1 MAVRRPECR
10 RGERSLSGIE
20 TIRPGLFTTVQDRG
34 RTGYSRWGVP
44 PSGAADPASAR
55 AANWLAGNDESAALL
70 EVTLG
75 SAEFSVGAACR
86 MGIAGA
92 TAAVTVNGGEVAR
105 TATLVLRA
113 GDRVAIGPAREGL
126 RVYVAVGGG
135 IDVAPVLGSR
145 ATLSACAMGGF
156 RGRRLAAGDVLP
168 SGEAAAV
175 ETRALSGDGDPLV
188 LRDEARVVGGPQFD
202 LFPASAREAFFGGRF
217 RVSPRSDRRGLRLE
231 GAAVAP
237 IRGDIDPEGVL
248 VGAIQVPAG
257 GEPIVLM
264 PDGPV
269 TGGYPKIAT
278 VIRADLPV
286 LGQWRPGQAVGFR
299 EVTREDAIAAWKER
313 EDAWRKH
320 IEAARST

>member
-1 MAVRRPECR
+1 MAVRRPGR
-10 RGERSLSGIE
+10 GRGEGSLKGIE

-34 RTGYSRWGVP
+34 RIGHSRWGVP
-44 PSGAADPASAR
+44 PSGAADAASAR
-55 AANWLAGNDESAALL
+55 AANWLAGNDENAALL

-75 SAEFSVGAACR
+75 AAEFSVGDDCR

-92 TAAVTVNGGEVAR
+92 PATVTVNGAEVSR

-126 RVYVAVGGG
+126 RVYAAVGGG
-135 IDVAPVLGSR
+135 IDVVPVLGSR
-145 ATLSACAMGGF
+145 ATLSACETGGF

-168 SGEAAAV
+168 VGPATAG
-175 ETRALSGDGDPLV
+175 TRMLSGDADALV
-188 LRDEARVVGGPQFD
+188 LRDEARVVPGPQFD
-202 LFPASAREAFFGGRF
+202 LFSESARETFFGGRF

-237 IRGDIDPEGVL
+237 IRGDIDPEGVV

-286 LGQWRPGQAVGFR
+286 LGQWRPGQTVRFR
-299 EVTREDAIAAWKER
+299 EVTREDAIAAWKEG
-313 EDAWRKH
+313 EDAWRNH
-320 IEAARST
+320 IGAARST

>member
-1 MAVRRPECR
+1 MQDH
-10 RGERSLSGIE
+10 G
-20 TIRPGLFTTVQDRG
+20 RPGH
-34 RTGYSRWGVP
+34 SRWGVP

-92 TAAVTVNGGEVAR
+92 RAAVTVNGAPVAR
-105 TATLVLRA
+105 ATTLVLQA
-113 GDRVAIGPAREGL
+113 GDRVGIGPTSEGL

-145 ATLSACAMGGF
+145 ATLSASGMGGF
-156 RGRRLAAGDVLP
+156 RGRRLAAGDVLS
-168 SGEAAAV
+168 SGVAATA
-175 ETRALSGDGDPLV
+175 ESRSLSGDGDALV
-188 LRDEARVVGGPQFD
+188 LRDEARVLPGPQLE
-202 LFPASAREAFFGGRF
+202 LFSESAREAFFGGRF

-237 IRGDIDPEGVL
+237 IRGDIDPEGVV

-286 LGQWRPGQAVGFR
+286 LGQWRPGQAVAFR
-299 EVTREDAIAAWKER
+299 EVTREDAIAAWRER
-313 EDAWRKH
+313 EDAWRFH

>member
-1 MAVRRPECR
+1 MAVRRSGRP

-44 PSGAADPASAR
+44 ASGAADRESAR

-86 MGIAGA
+86 VGIAGA
-92 TAAVTVNGGEVAR
+92 PAAVTVNGAEVAR
-105 TATLVLRA
+105 TTTLALRA
-113 GDRVAIGPAREGL
+113 GDRIAIGPAREGL

-168 SGEAAAV
+168 RGVAAEAG
-175 ETRALSGDGDPLV
+175 TRALSGDADPLV
-188 LRDEARVVGGPQFD
+188 LRDEARVVAGPQFD
-202 LFPASAREAFFGGRF
+202 LFSVSAREAFFGGRF

-237 IRGDIDPEGVL
+237 IRGDIDPEGVV
-248 VGAIQVPAG
+248 VGTIQVPAG

-299 EVTREDAIAAWKER
+299 EVTREEAIAAWKER
-313 EDAWRKH
+313 EEAWRRH
-320 IEAARST
+320 IEAARSI